1 MTKEN
6 WPRLAIWIIP
16 AVLSIVALAKLPYG
30 YYQFLRI
37 VVCIAAAYLTYR
49 EYQLDD
55 KVTIWAVVFALL
67 AILFNPIIPV
77 HLSREIWAFFNVI
90 CATIFIIH
98 FIFCI
103 RKNKLWH

>member
-16 AVLSIVALAKLPYG
+16 AILSIVALAQLPYG

-37 VVCIAAAYLTYR
+37 VICIAAAYLTYG

-55 KVTIWAVVFALL
+55 KVTVWAIVFALL

-77 HLSREIWAFFNVI
+77 HLKRDLWAVFNII
-90 CATIFIIH
+90 CAIIFITHLIAT
-98 FIFCI
+98 I
-103 RKNKLWH
+103 RKNQLGD